1 MKKIILFLLIS
12 VTGYSQQL
20 LLKNISVPTGSYIV
34 GVASG
39 TNSIGTATAT
49 IPVSKVTG
57 ALANTTSLTI
67 NGTTKSFT
75 STPNFTTTLQD
86 VVNQSPII
94 SGVLSSSSNGQNYVR
109 LNNDSLIIQNQQ
121 TSVFAPVI
129 ELTPGALKLNSDN
142 GIVITNNSNN
152 IDIYSPSV
160 QFNGN
165 EIATTNQLP
174 TITSGTNITVS
185 GTTPNYTVSVDAAL
199 TGSVSANTSSIAIL
213 QSSKQNT
220 LVAGTN
226 VTLNTNTISATTPTL
241 TVVNG
246 TLSGSYPTQTL
257 TIPTNSTTIVAGA
270 NITTTLSGTTYTIAS
285 SPSNYVTPEMYGAIG
300 DGSTDDATAIQNAVN
315 SGSLVL
321 FGAKNYRVNSSI
333 TLNGNITIIGS
344 GSLTTI
350 SSVSNTPVFNLTG
363 NNNIIQDLQVFGNS
377 AGTSQIGVQIL
388 GVASLSVSILNN
400 KISNCIFKNLYTGV
414 STTSVVGS
422 SSGAK
427 HEGSLTLLNNTFF
440 GNNYGFRA
448 GARSEYNIT
457 TLNKFEQCSTAVE
470 LSGGNNNLFGDY
482 ITDCSVGLQ
491 FISSSND
498 THSNATGVKFNHNTI
513 NITGDHSL
521 DFEFNGCQFFAGN
534 IILNSVGKTT
544 FNGGEIGLSTN
555 TLSINN
561 SPAYFNNVNFSEAV
575 GTYTLVAGNKPIF
588 VNCYRGTN
596 MMITPTVTTTT
607 SFILNNGAV
616 AKGICNFYDDDA
628 LKLAVSDGGHL
639 TFADGVNI
647 VLSSTT
653 GTKLGTATSQKLG
666 FFNATPIIQP
676 TATTDLGTVLS
687 NLGLRASGTAFP
699 ITTTG
704 ATSFSNTSMSGTL
717 AVTNSITT
725 GNFVGS
731 TSKTAGIG
739 YAVGSGS
746 TVTQATN
753 RTTGVTINAITGSIT
768 LVSAAGSTSWQ
779 TFTVTNSAVAAT
791 DVIIVNQQ
799 SGTDLYQIFV
809 TNVAAG
815 SFKISF
821 ATTGGTTTE
830 QPVFNFAVIKGQTN

>member
-1 MKKIILFLLIS
+1 MKKLFLILITLS
-12 VTGYSQQL
+12 NYLIAQQTGTLINPAAINGYTTNGKVLMTKTSGS
-20 LLKNISVPTGSYIV
+20 ITGVPSW
-34 GVASG
+34 
-39 TNSIGTATAT
+39 TNT
-49 IPVSKVTG
+49 IPYSMLTG
-57 ALANTTSLTI
+57 TPTIPSTVGLLPNTTSLTI
-67 NGTTKSFT
+67 NGVTQSFT
-75 STPNFTTTLQD
+75 STPTFTIAPTLQD
-86 VVNQSPII
+86 VTDNNPH
-94 SGVLSSSSNGQNYVR
+94 LNG
-109 LNNDSLIIQNQQ
+109 
-121 TSVFAPVI
+121 A
-129 ELTPGALKLNSDN
+129 
-142 GIVITNNSNN
+142 
-152 IDIYSPSV
+152 IYSPDNNTSISV
-160 QFNGN
+160 GDGNLGLNTDGFLNLDGNIVKINGVQA
-165 EIATTNQLP
+165 ATINDLP

-185 GTTPNYTVSVDAAL
+185 GTAPNYTVS
-199 TGSVSANTSSIAIL
+199 AI
-213 QSSKQNT
+213 
-220 LVAGTN
+220 
-226 VTLNTNTISATTPTL
+226 TPTL

-257 TIPTNSTTIVAGA
+257 TIPTSSTTIIAGS
-270 NITTTLSGTTYTIAS
+270 NVTTTVSGTTYTIAAK
-285 SPSNYVTPEMYGAIG
+285 PSNYVTPEMYGAIG

-363 NNNIIQDLQVFGNS
+363 NNNIIQDLQMLGNS

-388 GVASLSVSILNN
+388 GAASLSVSILNN
-400 KISNCIFKNLYTGV
+400 KISNCIFTNLYTGV

-534 IILNSVGKTT
+534 IVLNSVGKTT

-588 VNCYRGTN
+588 VNCYRGKN

-616 AKGICNFYDDDA
+616 AKGICNFYDNDV
-628 LKLAVSDGGHL
+628 LKLAVSDGGDL

-666 FFNATPIIQP
+666 FFNATPIVQP
-676 TATTDLGTVLS
+676 TATTDLGSVLS
-687 NLGLRASGTAFP
+687 NLGLRASGTAYP
-699 ITTTG
+699 ITT
-704 ATSFSNTSMSGTL
+704 SG
-717 AVTNSITT
+717 AVTLTGGLRLGYVAKTASYTITT
-725 GNFVGS
+725 
-731 TSKTAGIG
+731 TDYLIDCTA
-739 YAVGSGS
+739 
-746 TVTQATN
+746 N
-753 RTTGVTINAITGSIT
+753 
-768 LVSAAGSTSWQ
+768 
-779 TFTVTNSAVAAT
+779 TFTVTLPTAASVAGKIYEITNSGAGTITLATTSSQTFTNVSGTPTTLTIAAT
-791 DVIIVNQQ
+791 LAKSVRVMSN
-799 SGTDLYQIFV
+799 GTNWLQL
-809 TNVAAG
+809 N
-815 SFKISF
+815 
-821 ATTGGTTTE
+821 
-830 QPVFNFAVIKGQTN
+830 

>member
-1 MKKIILFLLIS
+1 MKKLFLILITLS
-12 VTGYSQQL
+12 NYLIAQQTGTLINPAAINGYTTNGKVLMTKTSGS
-20 LLKNISVPTGSYIV
+20 ITGVPSW
-34 GVASG
+34 
-39 TNSIGTATAT
+39 TNT
-49 IPVSKVTG
+49 IPYSMLTG
-57 ALANTTSLTI
+57 TPTIPSTVGLLPNTTSLTI
-67 NGTTKSFT
+67 NGVTQSFT
-75 STPNFTTTLQD
+75 STPTFTIAPTLQD
-86 VVNQSPII
+86 VTDNNPH
-94 SGVLSSSSNGQNYVR
+94 LNG
-109 LNNDSLIIQNQQ
+109 
-121 TSVFAPVI
+121 A
-129 ELTPGALKLNSDN
+129 
-142 GIVITNNSNN
+142 
-152 IDIYSPSV
+152 IYSPDNNTSISV
-160 QFNGN
+160 GDGNLGLNTDGFLNLDGNIVRINGVQA
-165 EIATTNQLP
+165 ATINDLP

-185 GTTPNYTVSVDAAL
+185 GTAPNYTVS
-199 TGSVSANTSSIAIL
+199 AI
-213 QSSKQNT
+213 
-220 LVAGTN
+220 
-226 VTLNTNTISATTPTL
+226 TPTL

-257 TIPTNSTTIVAGA
+257 TIPTSSTTIIAGS
-270 NITTTLSGTTYTIAS
+270 NVTTTVSGTTYTIAAK
-285 SPSNYVTPEMYGAIG
+285 PSNYVTPEMYGAIG

-363 NNNIIQDLQVFGNS
+363 NNNIIQDLQMLGNS

-388 GVASLSVSILNN
+388 GAASLSVSILNN
-400 KISNCIFKNLYTGV
+400 KISNCIFTNLYTGV

-534 IILNSVGKTT
+534 IVLNSVGKTT

-588 VNCYRGTN
+588 VNCYRGKN

-616 AKGICNFYDDDA
+616 AKGICNFYDNDV
-628 LKLAVSDGGHL
+628 LKLAVSDGGDL

-666 FFNATPIIQP
+666 FFNATPIVQP
-676 TATTDLGTVLS
+676 TATTDLGSVLS
-687 NLGLRASGTAFP
+687 NLGLRASGTAYP
-699 ITTTG
+699 ITT
-704 ATSFSNTSMSGTL
+704 SG
-717 AVTNSITT
+717 AVTLTGGLRLGYVAKTASYTITT
-725 GNFVGS
+725 
-731 TSKTAGIG
+731 TDYLIDCTA
-739 YAVGSGS
+739 
-746 TVTQATN
+746 N
-753 RTTGVTINAITGSIT
+753 
-768 LVSAAGSTSWQ
+768 
-779 TFTVTNSAVAAT
+779 TFTVTLPTAASVAGKIYEITNSGAGTITLATTSSQTFTNVSGTPTTLTIAAT
-791 DVIIVNQQ
+791 LAKSVRVMSN
-799 SGTDLYQIFV
+799 GTNWLQL
-809 TNVAAG
+809 N
-815 SFKISF
+815 
-821 ATTGGTTTE
+821 
-830 QPVFNFAVIKGQTN
+830 